1 MKILIVDDHSVV
13 RQGYAGLLQAKLP
26 PCEIIEA
33 VSGEEA
39 CDQFNKERPDLIIMD
54 IRLPGISGIE
64 AAQRIIKA
72 DPEAR
77 ILFFSMYEESQVVKQ
92 ALGVG
97 GMGYITKSGPP
108 RTLIEA
114 VNRISSGE
122 TFIEYD
128 LVMRVGAQ
136 QTTSVDQ
143 RLKTLTQRE
152 YEIFVLLARGDT
164 YKEIGERLGI
174 GGKTV
179 SNNLAIIKSK
189 LGINSV
195 AKLVYLAIDAGIVQ
209 IWAGPDNQDVQP

>member
-1 MKILIVDDHSVV
+1 MKILIADDHSVV
-13 RQGYAGLLQAKLP
+13 RQGYAGLLQAKLSS
-26 PCEIIEA
+26 CEIIEA

-39 CDQFNKERPDLIIMD
+39 CDQFTSERPDLVIMD
-54 IRLPGISGIE
+54 IGLPGISGIE
-64 AAQRIIKA
+64 AAQRIIKV
-72 DPEAR
+72 DPAAR

-108 RTLIEA
+108 STLIEA
-114 VNRISSGE
+114 VNRISRGE

-128 LVMRVGAQ
+128 LVMRVGSQ
-136 QTTSVDQ
+136 QKTSVDQ

-164 YKEIGERLGI
+164 YKEIGEHLGI

-209 IWAGPDNQDVQP
+209 IWTDSDNPDSQP